1 MVKSN
6 STIMKIQEVLN
17 QLSNLQREVELLE
30 KKLDQ
35 AVYAKR
41 NKIVDEH
48 QMMIN
53 KLENDFGEFFETY
66 MVENKSLKEHN
77 YFKRKVV
84 ISSFLLEVHSKSKLY

>member
-1 MVKSN
+1 MTGGIMVKSN

-41 NKIVDEH
+41 NKIVDEP

-66 MVENKSLKEHN
+66 MVENKSLQEHN

-84 ISSFLLEVHSKSKLY
+84 